1 MQASI
6 LASLTASASISL
18 AAQTAPQTEQSPGFP
33 QYPALSQTGE
43 FVVFSD
49 RGDLWAASAS
59 GGPATRLTSH
69 PATEGRSA
77 FSPDDSQLA
86 FESDR
91 DGTRNIYVMNV
102 AAQDGRLVAAGPVR
116 RITTSDRWEAL
127 SGFSPSGEDVLFHSY
142 REPEIYR
149 APRMYRAPV
158 NGGPVQRLTDAFGR
172 YPRLSP
178 DEQTL
183 VFSRGYAPWERPA
196 YRGSGNRDVWS
207 LDLASGD
214 FTQQTNTKGNDGEA
228 HIRSDGS
235 LVMRSSRDGQ
245 NDIWVI
251 ESDAAANRTHLSSDR
266 NATIGHGVRD
276 LSISGDGSTA
286 VVGVWDE
293 LQLLDLTD
301 ETATLQPIKLAT
313 TGDVS
318 TLDRRIE
325 RLDNKVG
332 EVAMHPS
339 GEAVATIARGEV
351 LVRSVEDDH
360 PTRRVTQDHAR
371 QRHIAWSPDGQSL
384 YFTSDA
390 GGHDGIWEA
399 TVSLT
404 REDLMPEEEQSDGDD
419 AAEETPD
426 DKETTTEEPDDE
438 TADDDADDTDEDA
451 EEDEDEDGDGDG
463 EKSKDTTDKKNT
475 TGEDWAGSLRFDVH
489 EVIPGPAVSRPM
501 PSPDGR
507 SLLYQ
512 RGNGDLVLRDLE
524 SSDDRLLLESWDAP
538 EVRWA
543 HDSQHIVYS
552 VSDLDF
558 NTDIWLMDVQ
568 SPEAAVNLTQHPD
581 IDRAPRLTADGKMLV
596 FLSDRNRIGDNWEY
610 DVWTIPLDPSL
621 EDMTDY
627 ELDAY
632 VKEATKAA
640 GKREILPLAADQDDE
655 DPDEDANEDED
666 ADDEDNEEAADD
678 DENDADG
685 IIEFTKLDTAWKRA
699 RRLTSHD
706 GAEDDLYLTPGGNAI
721 VFSGTVGDDEGLWSV
736 DHRGKNR
743 KKITSGR
750 VSHVSGDL
758 GGKTVTFVAGGTA
771 KHAPAKGGS
780 TESWP
785 IDADARITVAEEQ
798 RQKFQ
803 ETARTFGQT
812 FYHPTMKGLD
822 WDAISARY
830 TELAAQTRTSQAFN
844 RVVDHLF
851 GEANGS
857 HTGIGGGFDYN
868 GPRADIGHLGVE
880 VEATADG
887 YRVVRVL
894 PDGPAD
900 RNEGGLVAG
909 DVIVAIND
917 VPLGQDGVVQD
928 IRAALE
934 DTVLKETLI
943 DVRGEDG
950 TERTA
955 LLVPMTYGKWSS
967 LARDDELAH
976 RGASVNESSDGRLG
990 YLHIQGMNM
999 PSVHQFEQDLY
1010 AAAHDK
1016 DGLII
1021 DVRDNGGGFT
1031 TDILLA
1037 SLTAPAHAFTVPR
1050 GANIGDVRPD
1060 TYPRDRRL
1068 LYGYSRPIVVL
1079 CNENSFSNAEI
1090 FSHAIQATG
1099 RGTLVGEE
1107 TFGGVISTGSFT
1119 LIDGTRVRQPFR
1131 GWYLPDGTDM
1141 ESRGAIPEVR
1151 VPRTPTDEAAGRD
1164 TQLEV
1169 AVQTLLEQLPDSQP
1183 TVHPRPAS

>member
-6 LASLTASASISL
+6 LASLTASAGISL
-18 AAQTAPQTEQSPGFP
+18 AAQTASQIEQSPGFP
-33 QYPALSQTGE
+33 QYPSLSQTGE

-49 RGDLWAASAS
+49 RGDLWAASAG

-69 PATEGRSA
+69 PSTEGRSA
-77 FSPDDSQLA
+77 FSPDDRQLA

-91 DGTRNIYVMNV
+91 DGTRNIYVMNI

-116 RITTSDRWEAL
+116 RVTTSDRWEAL

-214 FTQQTNTKGNDGEA
+214 FTQQTNTKSNDGEA
-228 HIRSDGS
+228 HIRPDGS
-235 LVMRSSRDGQ
+235 LVIRSSRDGQ

-251 ESDAAANRTHLSSDR
+251 ENDKAVNRTHQSLDS

-286 VVGVWDE
+286 VVGVWDG
-293 LQLLDLTD
+293 LQLLDLSD

-325 RLDNKVG
+325 RLDHKVG
-332 EVAMHPS
+332 EAAMHPS

-404 REDLMPEEEQSDGDD
+404 RDDLMPEDEQSEGDD
-419 AAEETPD
+419 PAEEMPD
-426 DKETTTEEPDDE
+426 DKEATAEEPDD
-438 TADDDADDTDEDA
+438 DAEDKGEDAGKDEDA
-451 EEDEDEDGDGDG
+451 E
-463 EKSKDTTDKKNT
+463 KSKDNEDKKNT
-475 TGEDWAGSLRFDVH
+475 TGEEWAGSLRFDVH

-543 HDSQHIVYS
+543 HDSRHIVYS

-558 NTDIWLMDVQ
+558 NNDIWLMDVQ

-621 EDMTDY
+621 ENMTDY

-640 GKREILPLAADQDDE
+640 GKRKILPLAADEDDE
-655 DPDEDANEDED
+655 DAEDEGHEDESD
-666 ADDEDNEEAADD
+666 ADEDND

-721 VFSGTVGDDEGLWSV
+721 VFSGTVGDDKGLWSV

-743 KKITSGR
+743 KKITGGS
-750 VSHVSGDL
+750 VSNVRGDL
-758 GGKTVTFVAGGTA
+758 GGKTVTFVAGGTV

-780 TESWP
+780 TETWP

-812 FYHPTMKGLD
+812 FYHPTMKDLD
-822 WDAISARY
+822 WDRISARY
-830 TELAAQTRTSQAFN
+830 TDLAAQTRTSQAFN

-851 GEANGS
+851 GEVNGS
-857 HTGIGGGFDYN
+857 HTGIGGGFEYN

-880 VEATADG
+880 VEATPDG

-900 RNEGGLVAG
+900 RKEGGLVAG

-917 VPLGQDGVVQD
+917 APLAQDGVVQD

-943 DVRGEDG
+943 DVRSEDG
-950 TERTA
+950 TDRTA
-955 LLVPMTYGKWSS
+955 LLVPMTYGEWGS
-967 LARDDELAH
+967 LARDDKLAG
-976 RGASVNESSDGRLG
+976 RRASVNESSDGRLG

-1021 DVRDNGGGFT
+1021 DVRDNGGGYT

-1050 GANIGDVRPD
+1050 GANIEDVRPD

-1107 TFGGVISTGSFT
+1107 TFGGVISTGGFK

-1151 VPRTPTDEAAGRD
+1151 VQRTPTDEAADRD
-1164 TQLEV
+1164 RQLEV

>member
-6 LASLTASASISL
+6 LASLTASAGISL
-18 AAQTAPQTEQSPGFP
+18 AAQTASQIEQSPGFP
-33 QYPALSQTGE
+33 QYPSLSQTGE

-49 RGDLWAASAS
+49 RGDLWAASAG

-69 PATEGRSA
+69 PSTEGRSA
-77 FSPDDSQLA
+77 FSPDDRQLA

-91 DGTRNIYVMNV
+91 DGTRNIYVMNI

-116 RITTSDRWEAL
+116 RVTTSDRWEAL

-178 DEQTL
+178 DDQTL

-214 FTQQTNTKGNDGEA
+214 FTRQTNTQSNDGEA
-228 HIRSDGS
+228 HIRPDGS
-235 LVMRSSRDGQ
+235 LVIRSSRDGQ

-251 ESDAAANRTHLSSDR
+251 ENDKAVNRTHQSLGS

-293 LQLLDLTD
+293 LQLLDLSD

-325 RLDNKVG
+325 RLDHKVG
-332 EVAMHPS
+332 EAAMHPS

-371 QRHIAWSPDGQSL
+371 QRHIAWSPDGQIL
-384 YFTSDA
+384 YFTSDT
-390 GGHDGIWEA
+390 GGHDGIWGA

-404 REDLMPEEEQSDGDD
+404 RDDLMPEVEQSEGDD
-419 AAEETPD
+419 PAEETPD
-426 DKETTTEEPDDE
+426 DEDATAEEPDD
-438 TADDDADDTDEDA
+438 DAEDKDEDKDEDA
-451 EEDEDEDGDGDG
+451 DADEGAG
-463 EKSKDTTDKKNT
+463 KAKDNEDKKNT
-475 TGEDWAGSLRFDVH
+475 TGEEWAGSLRFDVH

-543 HDSQHIVYS
+543 HDSRHIVYS

-558 NTDIWLMDVQ
+558 NNDIWLMDVQ

-640 GKREILPLAADQDDE
+640 GKRKILPLAADEDDE
-655 DPDEDANEDED
+655 DAEDEGHE
-666 ADDEDNEEAADD
+666 DES
-678 DENDADG
+678 DEMRAMPMRTMM
-685 IIEFTKLDTAWKRA
+685 TK
-699 RRLTSHD
+699 
-706 GAEDDLYLTPGGNAI
+706 
-721 VFSGTVGDDEGLWSV
+721 
-736 DHRGKNR
+736 
-743 KKITSGR
+743 
-750 VSHVSGDL
+750 
-758 GGKTVTFVAGGTA
+758 
-771 KHAPAKGGS
+771 
-780 TESWP
+780 
-785 IDADARITVAEEQ
+785 
-798 RQKFQ
+798 
-803 ETARTFGQT
+803 
-812 FYHPTMKGLD
+812 TM
-822 WDAISARY
+822 
-830 TELAAQTRTSQAFN
+830 
-844 RVVDHLF
+844 
-851 GEANGS
+851 
-857 HTGIGGGFDYN
+857 
-868 GPRADIGHLGVE
+868 
-880 VEATADG
+880 
-887 YRVVRVL
+887 
-894 PDGPAD
+894 
-900 RNEGGLVAG
+900 
-909 DVIVAIND
+909 
-917 VPLGQDGVVQD
+917 
-928 IRAALE
+928 
-934 DTVLKETLI
+934 
-943 DVRGEDG
+943 
-950 TERTA
+950 
-955 LLVPMTYGKWSS
+955 PM
-967 LARDDELAH
+967 
-976 RGASVNESSDGRLG
+976 
-990 YLHIQGMNM
+990 
-999 PSVHQFEQDLY
+999 
-1010 AAAHDK
+1010 
-1016 DGLII
+1016 
-1021 DVRDNGGGFT
+1021 
-1031 TDILLA
+1031 A
-1037 SLTAPAHAFTVPR
+1037 SL
-1050 GANIGDVRPD
+1050 
-1060 TYPRDRRL
+1060 
-1068 LYGYSRPIVVL
+1068 
-1079 CNENSFSNAEI
+1079 NSPNSIPPGSE
-1090 FSHAIQATG
+1090 Q
-1099 RGTLVGEE
+1099 
-1107 TFGGVISTGSFT
+1107 GV
-1119 LIDGTRVRQPFR
+1119 
-1131 GWYLPDGTDM
+1131 
-1141 ESRGAIPEVR
+1141 
-1151 VPRTPTDEAAGRD
+1151 
-1164 TQLEV
+1164 
-1169 AVQTLLEQLPDSQP
+1169 
-1183 TVHPRPAS
+1183 